1 VTPESSDFLFGDL
14 GPGVPADWALS
25 QSLPADR
32 GHRDELRGTAATDRR
47 AAPAALSPAWASF
60 FEHIGAE
67 GMADLDRRHHHL
79 QRQIRDNGVT
89 YNVYADA
96 ATGLRRPWA
105 LDLLPMIISPQ
116 DWVQIEAGVSQ
127 RARLLN
133 AMMADLYGP
142 RELLKKAL
150 LPAALV
156 QGHPGYLRAIQGV
169 QPPGG
174 TWLHIVGIDLAHG
187 PDGQWS
193 VVGQRTQS
201 PSGLGYLLENRIAVA
216 RQFPKAF
223 AGMKVQRLAATYRA
237 LMEGLRQMAPE
248 GENARIALLTPGP
261 YNETYFEHAY
271 LARYLGLTLVEG
283 NDLTVRD
290 QRLYLKTLSGL
301 EPVHALI
308 KRLDDEWLDPLELRA
323 DSSLGVPGLLQVLRA
338 GNLLLA
344 NAPGSAPL
352 ESSALLGFLPAIS
365 RHLLGEELALP
376 SLATWWCG
384 EDAALREVLPL
395 LRQSVI
401 RPTYPLA
408 GQDTVMGQSLSARGL
423 DEWSGRLVR
432 HPEEHTVQ
440 AWLPLSQTPTWSHE
454 RLMPRSAV
462 LRVFA
467 LADGPQ
473 SWRVL
478 PGGLVRLAPRGQLI
492 AAMQRGGSSADCW
505 VQTGG
510 EVDQT
515 SLLHAAP
522 STLALAQQIRP
533 VTSRAAEN
541 MFWHGRYTER
551 AENSLRLAQLT
562 LNQLAGEEPS
572 SPCLLAWL
580 SSTARENALVL
591 DDVPTAAQS
600 ARVFARSLV
609 ANLAPRDPKLAVQSH
624 SVGHNLRALK
634 SSASQVRERLSQEH
648 WHLIERTEAKF
659 WRDCAALSTDVISG
673 DTDARAA
680 LQAASEG
687 LAAITGSQTDRMV
700 RDDGW
705 RLLSVGRHLERLLC
719 LSRALSLSLEN
730 GCLNDATGF
739 EAVVALFDST
749 ITFHAQYQQRRD
761 MVALV
766 DLLVMNRDNPRS
778 LAWVVQTLRAR
789 LGKLAI
795 SAAPQDAA
803 LAMALP
809 DPDTWVLSELSHWQ
823 RSPDGQRH
831 WPLLTTL
838 LRQCEAAASNLSNE
852 VTRLHFSHAD
862 QRRQSLGA

>member
-1 VTPESSDFLFGDL
+1 
-14 GPGVPADWALS
+14 
-25 QSLPADR
+25 
-32 GHRDELRGTAATDRR
+32 
-47 AAPAALSPAWASF
+47 
-60 FEHIGAE
+60 
-67 GMADLDRRHHHL
+67 
-79 QRQIRDNGVT
+79 
-89 YNVYADA
+89 
-96 ATGLRRPWA
+96 
-105 LDLLPMIISPQ
+105 
-116 DWVQIEAGVSQ
+116 
-127 RARLLN
+127 
-133 AMMADLYGP
+133 
-142 RELLKKAL
+142 
-150 LPAALV
+150 
-156 QGHPGYLRAIQGV
+156 
-169 QPPGG
+169 
-174 TWLHIVGIDLAHG
+174 
-187 PDGQWS
+187 
-193 VVGQRTQS
+193 
-201 PSGLGYLLENRIAVA
+201 
-216 RQFPKAF
+216 
-223 AGMKVQRLAATYRA
+223 
-237 LMEGLRQMAPE
+237 MAPQ

-290 QRLYLKTLSGL
+290 QRLYIKTLSGL

-308 KRLDDEWLDPLELRA
+308 KRLDDEWLDPLELRS
-323 DSSLGVPGLLQVLRA
+323 DSTLGVPGLLQVLRA

-401 RPTYPLA
+401 RPTYPRA

-440 AWLPLSQTPTWSHE
+440 AWLPLSQTPTWSNE

-467 LADGPQ
+467 LADGPR

-478 PGGLVRLAPRGQLI
+478 PGGLVRLAPRGALV

-522 STLALAQQIRP
+522 STLALAQQVRP

-541 MFWHGRYTER
+541 LFWLGRYTER
-551 AENSLRLAQLT
+551 AENSLRLAQLA
-562 LNQLAGEEPS
+562 LDQLAGEEPS
-572 SPCLLAWL
+572 SPCLLEWL
-580 SSTARENALVL
+580 STTARENALVL

-600 ARVFARSLV
+600 VRVFARSLV
-609 ANLAPRDPKLAVQSH
+609 ASLAPHDPKLAAQSY

-648 WHLIERTEAKF
+648 WHLIERTEANF
-659 WRDCAALSTDVISG
+659 WRDCAALSTDVDSG

-705 RLLSVGRHLERLLC
+705 RLLSMGRHVERLLC
-719 LSRALSLSLEN
+719 LSRALSLSLDN
-730 GCLNDATGF
+730 GCLNDAAGF
-739 EAVVALFDST
+739 EAVIALFDST

-766 DLLVMNRDNPRS
+766 DLLVMDRDNPRS

-823 RSPDGQRH
+823 RSPEGQRH
-831 WPLLTTL
+831 WPLLAAL
-838 LRQCEAAASNLSNE
+838 LRDCEAAAGNLSNE

-862 QRRQSLGA
+862 QRRQSLGV